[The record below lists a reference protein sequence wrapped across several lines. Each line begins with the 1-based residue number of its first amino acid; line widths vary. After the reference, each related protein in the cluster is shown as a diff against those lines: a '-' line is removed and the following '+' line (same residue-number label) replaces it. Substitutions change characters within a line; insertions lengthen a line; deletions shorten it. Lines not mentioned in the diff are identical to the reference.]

1 MDIYEKIFIS
11 IFGAALL
18 ASVIAL
24 IWSWIGYK
32 KADKELRILIIGEA
46 LLKNN
51 EIFINL
57 YDDLMELKHMIDKNG
72 LITLEQIKQ
81 VKKIDIINQK
91 RHHAVDTFLELMSKL
106 REEID

>member
-11 IFGAALL
+11 ILGAALL
-18 ASVIAL
+18 ACVIAL
-24 IWSWIGYK
+24 IWNWIGYK
-32 KADKELRILIIGEA
+32 KTDKELRILIIGKA
-46 LLKNN
+46 LLENN
-51 EIFINL
+51 ETFIDL

-72 LITLEQIKQ
+72 LITLEQIEQ

-91 RHHAVDTFLELMSKL
+91 RHHAVDTFLNLMGKL

>member
-11 IFGAALL
+11 ILGIGLL
-18 ASVIAL
+18 ACFICL
-24 IWSWIGYK
+24 IWGWLNYK
-32 KADKELRILIIGEA
+32 KADKELRILLIGEA

-51 EIFINL
+51 ESFIDL

-72 LITLEQIKQ
+72 LITNEQIEQ

-91 RHHAVDTFLELMSKL
+91 RHKAVITFIELMDKL
-106 REEID
+106 RSQL